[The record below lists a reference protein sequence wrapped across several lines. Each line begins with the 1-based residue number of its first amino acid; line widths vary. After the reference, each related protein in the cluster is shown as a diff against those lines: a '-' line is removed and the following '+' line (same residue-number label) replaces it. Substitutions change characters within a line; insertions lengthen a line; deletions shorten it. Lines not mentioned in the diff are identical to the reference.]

1 MMSTIRGLTWYGFV
15 VVLTYIL
22 DNEQL
27 ARSGVNCFEN
37 LVISNGQ
44 KFTPD
49 AWGKACH
56 CIRNIFNSSVP
67 HELIT
72 WKPDIP
78 LENDYVVTDSPAVN
92 KTSSSPNLKMKVKV
106 CFYLLNLILSWF
118 ERSVLF
124 TVVVL
129 Q

>member
-1 MMSTIRGLTWYGFV
+1 MFTIRGPKQYDFV
-15 VVLTYIL
+15 EVLTFIL

-27 ARSGVNCFEN
+27 ARSGVNCIEN

-67 HELIT
+67 HDLIT
-72 WKPDIP
+72 WKPEIT
-78 LENDYVVTDSPAVN
+78 LENDYVVTDSPAAN
-92 KTSSSPNLKMKVKV
+92 KMSSSPKFKLKLKVK
-106 CFYLLNLILSWF
+106 C
-118 ERSVLF
+118 
-124 TVVVL
+124 
-129 Q
+129 